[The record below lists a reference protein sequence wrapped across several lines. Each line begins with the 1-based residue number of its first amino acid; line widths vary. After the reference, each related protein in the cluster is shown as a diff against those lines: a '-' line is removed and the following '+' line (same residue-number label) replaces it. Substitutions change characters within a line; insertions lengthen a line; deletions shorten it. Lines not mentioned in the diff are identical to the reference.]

1 MTMTTEAC
9 VALLSNLTLGEDV
22 VVRTTPPPF
31 PHRFSIFSS
40 SFSSR
45 KPIEVER
52 ERGKFLKTEM
62 HFYLLLY
69 IFACSLVISAVVSKS
84 SLDCDFSEDC
94 CWATT
99 REEEQWEIQ
108 SADELDLN
116 EFRKIFLTGKSR
128 PPPSGNYAIRVENK
142 KKSSLIS
149 CAVCS
154 STGQT
159 TVKFRHWQ
167 SANAMLK
174 ICWQLAG
181 DGSPTTENCQV
192 ARHSKQSKLNTYK
205 FRDID
210 KNKNFR
216 LVFIVE
222 NADAEM
228 DSGTEATIIVDRIS
242 VDYDSCDHAPTHEV
256 EGNVTKKKTR
266 HSKTRQKARSSVT
279 LEKLAQKDQK
289 MKENLKKQEDKQ
301 AYLKNVDQQIAKVVD
316 EVNAKQAAAAAASS
330 SAKTIVPASPKTPVD
345 PLTDLLGSEFVDFL
359 DPNYESND
367 EEENDESD
375 FDTVTSQLKS
385 RLINFLQ
392 KDSKTA
398 STTTSAP
405 KSSTQTPLKSGTVGK
420 PPVKRVETSKKSID
434 TNGQVIHKTLKPVE
448 HLPIRPIV
456 STESVV
462 KFLPKGKPMQVTP
475 QNGVFSLPSQQNQQ
489 IPLGIPSTCSTA
501 GGCLFEKDFCGW
513 TTPAG
518 ITNKFHLKK
527 VHVSSFAEATVP
539 IGEISVMEAETKMT
553 QAHTIIFDALEFAMG
568 TRLIGCCLADGQL
581 TCPFSTPSEQ
591 TGVIWTFSKFE
602 CPINT
607 SKVLNISSSSNSI
620 HFLFQIAFICENFGL
635 AESICAVDNIRIHTS
650 TDVFFLE
657 ACQKDKLHRS

>member
-1 MTMTTEAC
+1 MTTEASC
-9 VALLSNLTLGEDV
+9 VASELNTESEKKKTL
-22 VVRTTPPPF
+22 
-31 PHRFSIFSS
+31 SS
-40 SFSSR
+40 SDAAFFFFRTVSLYPLHFISATDSSKKR
-45 KPIEVER
+45 SEKIGEELFF
-52 ERGKFLKTEM
+52 GTTEM

-69 IFACSLVISAVVSKS
+69 IFACSVISAVVNAKS

-154 STGQT
+154 ATGQA

-228 DSGTEATIIVDRIS
+228 DAGNEATIIVDRIS

-256 EGNVTKKKTR
+256 EGNVTKKRTR
-266 HSKTRQKARSSVT
+266 QHSKPRQKARSSVT

-330 SAKTIVPASPKTPVD
+330 SAKSVVPASPKTPVD
-345 PLTDLLGSEFVDFL
+345 RKNFVSCLFFFTIFSALTDLLGSEFVDFL

-367 EEENDESD
+367 DEEKDESD
-375 FDTVTSQLKS
+375 FDT
-385 RLINFLQ
+385 
-392 KDSKTA
+392 KDVHIP
-398 STTTSAP
+398 STTTTAP
-405 KSSTQTPLKSGTVGK
+405 KPTSPTPTLKSGTAGK
-420 PPVKRVETSKKSID
+420 PQGKRVETSKKSID

-448 HLPIRPIV
+448 HLPIRPIP
-456 STESVV
+456 SESIV
-462 KFLPKGKPMQVTP
+462 KFLPKGKPMQVQA
-475 QNGVFSLPSQQNQQ
+475 QNGVFSLPSQQHAQ
-489 IPLGIPSTCSTA
+489 IPLGIPSTCSTP

-513 TTPAG
+513 TTPIG
-518 ITNKFHLKK
+518 VSNKFHLKK
-527 VHVSSFAEATVP
+527 VHASSFAEAIVP
-539 IGEISVMEAETKMT
+539 TGEIAVMETETKMT

-568 TRLIGCCLADGQL
+568 TRLIACCIADGQL

-591 TGVIWTFSKFE
+591 TGVLWQFSKFE

-607 SKVLNISSSSNSI
+607 SK
-620 HFLFQIAFICENFGL
+620 IAFVCENFGL
-635 AESICAVDNIRIHTS
+635 TESICAVDNIRIHTS

>member
-1 MTMTTEAC
+1 
-9 VALLSNLTLGEDV
+9 
-22 VVRTTPPPF
+22 
-31 PHRFSIFSS
+31 
-40 SFSSR
+40 
-45 KPIEVER
+45 
-52 ERGKFLKTEM
+52 M

-69 IFACSLVISAVVSKS
+69 IFACSLISAANAKS

-154 STGQT
+154 ASGQA

-192 ARHSKQSKLNTYK
+192 ARHSRQSKLNTYK

-228 DSGTEATIIVDRIS
+228 DSGNEATIIVDRIS
-242 VDYDSCDHAPTHEV
+242 VDYDSCDHAPTHEI
-256 EGNVTKKKTR
+256 EGNVTKKRTR

-279 LEKLAQKDQK
+279 LEKLAQKDLK
-289 MKENLKKQEDKQ
+289 MKEDKKKQEDKQ

-345 PLTDLLGSEFVDFL
+345 PLTDLLGSDFVDFL

-367 EEENDESD
+367 DEEKDDSD
-375 FDTVTSQLKS
+375 FDT
-385 RLINFLQ
+385 
-392 KDSKTA
+392 KDAKA
-398 STTTSAP
+398 PTTTTTAAP
-405 KSSTQTPLKSGTVGK
+405 KSTPSPLKSGTAGK
-420 PPVKRVETSKKSID
+420 PQGKRVETSKKSID

-448 HLPIRPIV
+448 HLPIRPIP
-456 STESVV
+456 SSESVV
-462 KFLPKGKPMQVTP
+462 KFLPKGKPMQIQP
-475 QNGVFSLPSQQNQQ
+475 QNGVFSLPSQQHTQ
-489 IPLGIPSTCSTA
+489 IPLGIPSTCSTP

-518 ITNKFHLKK
+518 VTNKFHLKK
-527 VHVSSFAEATVP
+527 VHVSSFAEAIVP
-539 IGEISVMEAETKMT
+539 TGEIAVMETDTKMT
-553 QAHTIIFDALEFAMG
+553 QAHTVIFDALEFAMG
-568 TRLIGCCLADGQL
+568 TRLIACCIADGQL

-591 TGVIWTFSKFE
+591 TGVLWQFSKFE

-607 SKVLNISSSSNSI
+607 SKIS
-620 HFLFQIAFICENFGL
+620 FICENFGL
-635 AESICAVDNIRIHTS
+635 TESICAVDNIRIHTS

>member
-1 MTMTTEAC
+1 MTTEASC
-9 VALLSNLTLGEDV
+9 VASELNTESEKKTLSSDAAFFFF
-22 VVRTTPPPF
+22 RTVSLYP
-31 PHRFSIFSS
+31 
-40 SFSSR
+40 
-45 KPIEVER
+45 
-52 ERGKFLKTEM
+52 L
-62 HFYLLLY
+62 HF
-69 IFACSLVISAVVSKS
+69 ISATDTVVNAKS

-154 STGQT
+154 ATGQA

-228 DSGTEATIIVDRIS
+228 DAGNEATIIVDRIS

-256 EGNVTKKKTR
+256 EGNVTKKRTR
-266 HSKTRQKARSSVT
+266 QHSKPRQKARSSVT
-279 LEKLAQKDQK
+279 LEKLAQKNQK

-316 EVNAKQAAAAAASS
+316 EVNAKQAAAAAASL
-330 SAKTIVPASPKTPVD
+330 SAKAVVPASPKTPVD

-367 EEENDESD
+367 DEEKDESD
-375 FDTVTSQLKS
+375 FDTDIHIS
-385 RLINFLQ
+385 
-392 KDSKTA
+392 
-398 STTTSAP
+398 STTTAAP
-405 KSSTQTPLKSGTVGK
+405 KPTSPTPTLKSGTAGK
-420 PPVKRVETSKKSID
+420 LQGKRVETSKKSID

-448 HLPIRPIV
+448 HLPIRPIP
-456 STESVV
+456 SESIV
-462 KFLPKGKPMQVTP
+462 KFLPKGKPMQVQA
-475 QNGVFSLPSQQNQQ
+475 QNGVFSLPSQQHAQ
-489 IPLGIPSTCSTA
+489 IPLGIPSTCSTP

-513 TTPAG
+513 TTPIG
-518 ITNKFHLKK
+518 VSNKFHLKK
-527 VHVSSFAEATVP
+527 GLKIIEVLRKKVKVTVHASSFAEAIVP
-539 IGEISVMEAETKMT
+539 TGEIA
-553 QAHTIIFDALEFAMG
+553 IIFDALEFAMG
-568 TRLIGCCLADGQL
+568 TRLIACCIADGQL

-591 TGVIWTFSKFE
+591 TGVLWQFSKFE

-607 SKVLNISSSSNSI
+607 SKV
-620 HFLFQIAFICENFGL
+620 F
-635 AESICAVDNIRIHTS
+635 
-650 TDVFFLE
+650 
-657 ACQKDKLHRS
+657 KLQ